1 MLFLFVFLR
10 LFKKIIIQIYKMIK
24 NKILYIKIIF
34 KTYLKILKQITNIL
48 NFQIIFCS
56 IKHHIMIFKN
66 YFLELFLK
74 TIIKHTL
81 IFFFKNTF
89 QVKIDF

>member
-1 MLFLFVFLR
+1 
-10 LFKKIIIQIYKMIK
+10 MIK